1 MFWSNPKFKGNI
13 FVNVVVLK
21 IRAILFA
28 YTFLKHL
35 CFKIVMLVFETRY
48 SCSADEKH
56 VRVE

>member
-21 IRAILFA
+21 NLSNPFA

-35 CFKIVMLVFETRY
+35 CFKIVMLVMPVFEI
-48 SCSADEKH
+48 
-56 VRVE
+56 

>member
-21 IRAILFA
+21 NQSNSFA

-35 CFKIVMLVFETRY
+35 CFKIVMPVFEI
-48 SCSADEKH
+48 
-56 VRVE
+56 